1 MANLTS
7 ILDSIKAQVDFK
19 NDEVEVLVE
28 AAFVAGA
35 RAMIALLSVDDSND
49 GEPAQDLTDY
59 ISGIAGLTQSVGA
72 FLGSL
77 TDEQEAAYRANLKK
91 VIVNVDPNVELALED
106 FADANLDLT
115 AAILEM
121 NDVIDELENPVVE

>member
-1 MANLTS
+1 MANLTT
-7 ILDSIKAQVDFK
+7 ILDSIKAQIDFK
-19 NDEVEVLVE
+19 NDELEVLVE
-28 AAFVAGA
+28 TAFVAGGK
-35 RAMIALLSVDDSND
+35 AMIALLSVDEKND
-49 GEPAQDLTDY
+49 GEPVQDLTDY
-59 ISGIAGLTQSVGA
+59 ISGIAGLTQSVGS

-91 VIVNVDPNVELALED
+91 VIVNVDPAVELALED

-121 NDVIDELENPVVE
+121 NDMIDELENPVE

>member
-1 MANLTS
+1 MANLTT
-7 ILDSIKAQVDFK
+7 ILDSIKAQIDFK
-19 NDEVEVLVE
+19 NDELEVLVE
-28 AAFVAGA
+28 AAFVAGGK
-35 RAMIALLSVDDSND
+35 AMIALLSVDEKND
-49 GEPAQDLTDY
+49 GEPVQDLTDY
-59 ISGIAGLTQSVGA
+59 ISGIAGLTQSVGS

-91 VIVNVDPNVELALED
+91 VIVNVDPAVELALED